1 MEYQISDKAKKVTLG
16 LAIVGLVLMIIGF
29 FSQKEY
35 VFAEKIDEH
44 SVNIEYWGN
53 AEQAKIDA
61 LKTDLVATMEAK
73 GYQLDIHDA
82 GHGHADHHGESHD
95 AHADHDGHGE
105 HAEHGDEHEA
115 HGSHHASPTF
125 LWSVHIKHAEGHEA
139 HGGHHE
145 DAAQTIVE
153 LCESG
158 TIAFSDSKFRRFW
171 SNLLINGFFF
181 FGIALGALF
190 YLALHYAT
198 ESGWGVV
205 LLRVFEGV
213 SQALP
218 IGIIVLVIVFA
229 TGAMGLHDI
238 YSWMDPENVK
248 ADHLIW
254 RKSGYFNQIFFWI
267 RVVAYFGI
275 FIYFMK
281 WFRKMSMREDEEGGT
296 VLHFTMFRRAAL
308 FLVFF
313 AVFSSTMSWDFIMS
327 IDIHWYSTLFGW
339 YTFSGIWLSGIIMV
353 LMITG
358 YLKSLGYLEFV
369 KQSHIH
375 DLAKWMF
382 ALSFLWSYLWFSQFM
397 LIWYSNIGEETIYY
411 WERIMEYKYLYFTMF
426 GLNFVLPMVF
436 LMARDVKRSWG
447 FIVVIGSI
455 IFVGHWFDV
464 FMMVMPGTLHDEWS
478 FGLLDVGMFA
488 LFLGGFLFTVLKS
501 MGNASLVQKNH
512 PFLEESKHH
521 EF

>member
-16 LAIVGLVLMIIGF
+16 LAIVGLVLMVIGF

-44 SVNIEYWGN
+44 SVSIEYWGK
-53 AEQAKIDA
+53 AEQSKIDA
-61 LKTDLVATMEAK
+61 LKSELITSMEAK
-73 GYQLDIHDA
+73 GYQLDIHNTM
-82 GHGHADHHGESHD
+82 HE
-95 AHADHDGHGE
+95 HGE
-105 HAEHGDEHEA
+105 HADHQTEEHSAQSEHEE
-115 HGSHHASPTF
+115 HHETPTF
-125 LWSVHIKHAEGHEA
+125 LWNVHVNHAEGEVA

-145 DAAQTIVE
+145 DAAQMVVD
-153 LCESG
+153 LCEFG
-158 TIAFSDSKFRRFW
+158 DIAFADGKARRFW

-181 FGIALGALF
+181 FGISLGALF
-190 YLALHYAT
+190 YLALHNAT

-218 IGIIVLVIVFA
+218 LGIIVLVFVFA
-229 TGAMGLHDI
+229 TGAIGLHEI
-238 YSWMDPENVK
+238 YAWMDPLKVET
-248 ADHLIW
+248 DHLIW

-267 RVVAYFGI
+267 RVTVYFGI
-275 FIYFMK
+275 FLYFMK
-281 WFRKMSMREDEEGGT
+281 WFRKMSIREDEEGGT
-296 VLHFTMFRRAAL
+296 ELHFSMYRRAAL

-339 YTFSGIWLSGIIMV
+339 YTFSGIWLTGIIMV

-358 YLKSLGYLEFV
+358 YLKSIGYLEYV
-369 KQSHIH
+369 KKSHIH

-397 LIWYSNIGEETIYY
+397 LIWYSNMGEETIYY

-436 LMARDVKRSWG
+436 LMARDVKRTWG
-447 FIVVIGSI
+447 FIVVIGTI
-455 IFVGHWFDV
+455 IFIGHWFDV

-478 FGLLDVGMFA
+478 FGILEIGMFG
-488 LFLGGFLFTVLKS
+488 LFLGIFLFIVLKS
-501 MGNASLVQKNH
+501 LGKASLVPKNH